1 MRQVKQVQEGLV
13 LFGLDWA
20 QLRYRNI
27 VPGTLLIE
35 TIPSGGSFVEEQDY
49 QVDYENGLIKRMENS
64 TLPDW
69 CKNVFYGVEDFDH
82 TKVDAYENQ
91 SFTVFVSYEYLTEEP
106 ELCKT
111 HLLEKHCPKFW
122 NKLTAGEPVTYVV
135 YGDSISTGAESTLP
149 ENTYYARFV
158 QALRD
163 TVSGAQITCIN
174 RALGGEESR
183 GGVKRLDEAFAELN
197 PDLISISY
205 GMNDQNKGDET
216 PHFVE
221 PEEYERNIRSIITA
235 LKERTGADILLITP
249 CKPNPKWHWTSG
261 DMDIYAQCMRDIAEE
276 QNLLLA
282 DTTALWQQELDHGK
296 SPESLL
302 HNNINHPNDY
312 GHSIYAK
319 ALCVHI

>member
-1 MRQVKQVQEGLV
+1 MRQGHQVQEGLV
-13 LFGLDWA
+13 LFGQEWA
-20 QLRYRNI
+20 RLRYRNI
-27 VPGTLLIE
+27 TQGTLLIE
-35 TIPSGGSFVEEQDY
+35 TIPSGGSFAEEADY
-49 QVDYENGLIKRMENS
+49 QVDYEKGLIRRTENS
-64 TLPDW
+64 RIPDW

-82 TKVDAYENQ
+82 TKVEAYENQ
-91 SFTVFVSYEYLTEEP
+91 SFTVFVSYDYQTNDP
-106 ELCKT
+106 EVMQT
-111 HLLEKHCPKFW
+111 HLLETLCPKFW
-122 NKLTAGEPVTYVV
+122 NKLIAGEPVTYVV

-149 ENTYYARFV
+149 EHTYYARFV
-158 QALRD
+158 AALQQA
-163 TVSGAQITCIN
+163 VPGANITCIN
-174 RALGGEESR
+174 KALGGEESR
-183 GGVKRLDEAFAELN
+183 GGVKRLEKAFSGLE

-221 PEEYERNIRSIITA
+221 PEEYEQNIRSIIAA

-261 DMDIYAQCMRDIAEE
+261 DMDIYAQCMRDVAKE

-282 DTTALWQQELDHGK
+282 DATVLWQQELDNGK
-296 SPESLL
+296 APESLL

>member
-1 MRQVKQVQEGLV
+1 MRRERQVQEGLV
-13 LFGLDWA
+13 LFGMEWA
-20 QLRYRNI
+20 QLRYRKI

-35 TIPSGGSFVEEQDY
+35 TIPSGGSFVEGQDY
-49 QVDYENGLIKRMENS
+49 EADYENGLIKRMENS

-106 ELCKT
+106 EMLHT
-111 HLLEKHCPKFW
+111 HLLGKLCPKFW
-122 NKLTAGEPVTYVV
+122 DKLTSGKPVTYVV

-149 ENTYYARFV
+149 EHTYYARFV
-158 QALRD
+158 EALREY
-163 TVSGAQITCIN
+163 VPEAQITCIN
-174 RALGGEESR
+174 KALGGEESR